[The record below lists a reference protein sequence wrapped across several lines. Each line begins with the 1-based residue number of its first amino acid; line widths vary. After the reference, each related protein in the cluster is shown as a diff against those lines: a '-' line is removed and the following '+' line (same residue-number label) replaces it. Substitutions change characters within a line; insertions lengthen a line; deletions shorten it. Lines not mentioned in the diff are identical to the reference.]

1 MFCRKRKTLKFALL
15 LLLYKMNITVTSKK
29 QIFFGVGLCIFL
41 GVISEYYEG
50 GFELTYDY

>member
-1 MFCRKRKTLKFALL
+1 MFCRKRKTLKFAL